1 MARVSSFP
9 LDTSVSKDDKLL
21 GTDEGGA
28 TKNFTIS
35 SIGEHFAQSSAITV
49 AGQLVS
55 KFGMA
60 VSQVG
65 DGGMY
70 VNDGEVE
77 PALSAITQFT
87 ISKKNADGSLRT
99 EMLEDIIAT
108 KFLMVEA
115 GNQNV
120 KGEFSVTSSYDN
132 AGDSDFLD
140 VDVTPTNTNG
150 SMSNSKHY
158 VIAVAATAVSGDK
171 KYEHEQSS
179 AASTWT
185 IDHNLNKKPAVSV
198 VDSLDNVIICEVEY
212 TSLNQV
218 VLRFDTTYSGKAY
231 FN

>member
-1 MARVSSFP
+1 MARINSFP
-9 LDTSVSKDDKLL
+9 LDTNVSKDDKLL

-28 TKNFTIS
+28 TKNFSIS
-35 SIGEHFAQSSAITV
+35 SIGEHFAQSSAITI
-49 AGQLVS
+49 AGQLIS

-70 VNDGEVE
+70 VNGGEVE
-77 PALSAITQFT
+77 PALSAITSFT
-87 ISKKNADGSLRT
+87 ISKKTADGDSRNA
-99 EMLEDIIAT
+99 MLLHIVSS

-115 GNQNV
+115 GNQSI
-120 KGEFSVTSSYDN
+120 KGEFSVTSFYDN
-132 AGDSDFLD
+132 EDNSDFLD
-140 VDVTPTNTNG
+140 VLVTATNTSG

-158 VIAVAATAVSGDK
+158 VIGIIGASDGDK

-212 TSLNQV
+212 TSLNRV
-218 VLRFDTTYSGKAY
+218 VLRFDTSYSGKAY

>member
-1 MARVSSFP
+1 MARINSFP
-9 LDTSVSKDDKLL
+9 LDTNVSKDDKLL

-28 TKNFTIS
+28 TKNFSVS
-35 SIGEHFAQSSAITV
+35 SIGEHFAQSSAITI

-70 VNDGEVE
+70 VNGGEVE
-77 PALSAITQFT
+77 PALSAITSFT
-87 ISKKNADGSLRT
+87 ISKKTVDGDSRSA
-99 EMLEDIIAT
+99 MLTDIVAT

-120 KGEFSVTSSYDN
+120 KGEFTVTSSYDN
-132 AGDSDFLD
+132 EDDSDFLD
-140 VDVTPTNTNG
+140 VLVTATNTSG

-158 VIAVAATAVSGDK
+158 VIGIIGASDGDK

-218 VLRFDTTYSGKAY
+218 VLRFDTSYSGKAY